1 MSTLDLSRRDPFGR
15 LWTWDITEEMKVYDE
30 KLVRSIVKEVLDKL
44 RVAPKAPPGKIPV
57 GLSNRHLHLTIQD
70 IETLFGKG
78 ARLTKLKDLSQ
89 PGQFAANEMVT
100 LVGPKGRMDKIRILG
115 PVRKETQVEVS
126 RTDSYIL
133 GIKPPVRISG
143 DIKGSSGV
151 KIIGPKGEIDL
162 KEGVIIAQRH
172 IHMSPDEARS
182 FGVKDGDIAKVKTAG
197 KRVLI
202 FDNVII
208 RSGPTHK
215 LDFHIDIDEANAAGL
230 SQGDLVEIIKS

>member
-1 MSTLDLSRRDPFGR
+1 M
-15 LWTWDITEEMKVYDE
+15 YDE
-30 KLVRSIVKEVLDKL
+30 KLVRSIVKEVLDEL
-44 RVAPKAPPGKIPV
+44 SVAPRAFLGKIPV
-57 GLSNRHLHLTIQD
+57 GLSNRHVHLTTKD
-70 IETLFGKG
+70 LETLFGKG
-78 ARLTKLKDLSQ
+78 AKLTKLRDLSQ
-89 PGQFAANEMVT
+89 PGQFAANETVI
-100 LVGPKGRMDKIRILG
+100 LVGPKGKMEKVRILG
-115 PVRKETQVEVS
+115 PVRDQTQVEVS
-126 RTDSYIL
+126 RTDSFII

-143 DIKGSSGV
+143 DIKGSSGI
-151 KIIGPKGEIDL
+151 KIIGPKGEINL

-182 FGVKDGDIAKVKTAG
+182 FGVKDGDIVKVKVSGERALT
-197 KRVLI
+197 

>member
-1 MSTLDLSRRDPFGR
+1 M
-15 LWTWDITEEMKVYDE
+15 YDE

-44 RVAPKAPPGKIPV
+44 SVVPKAFPGKIPV

-70 IETLFGKG
+70 IEILFSKG

-89 PGQFAANEMVT
+89 PGQFAANEVIT
-100 LVGPKGRMDKIRILG
+100 LVGPKGRMDKVRILG
-115 PVRKETQVEVS
+115 PVRKETQVEIS

-143 DIKGSSGV
+143 DVKGSSGI
-151 KIIGPKGEIDL
+151 KIIGPRGEIDL

-172 IHMSPDEARS
+172 IHMSPNEARD
-182 FGVKDGDIAKVKTAG
+182 FRMKDGDIVKVKVPGERA
-197 KRVLI
+197 LI
-202 FDNVII
+202 FNNVII
-208 RSGPTHK
+208 RSGPTHR

-230 SQGDLVEIIKS
+230 SQGDFVEIIKS

>member
-1 MSTLDLSRRDPFGR
+1 M
-15 LWTWDITEEMKVYDE
+15 YDE
-30 KLVRSIVKEVLDKL
+30 KLVRSIVKEVLGKL
-44 RVAPKAPPGKIPV
+44 SGGLKVSDKIPV

-70 IETLFGKG
+70 IETLFGKR
-78 ARLTKLKDLSQ
+78 ARLTKIKDLSQ
-89 PGQFAANEMVT
+89 PGQFAANETVA
-100 LVGPKGRMDKIRILG
+100 LVGPKGRMEKVRILG

-126 RTDSYIL
+126 KTDSYIL
-133 GIKPPVRISG
+133 GIRPPVRISG

-182 FGVKDGDIAKVKTAG
+182 FGVKDGDIVKVKVAG
-197 KRVLI
+197 KRALI
-202 FDNVII
+202 FNNVMI

-215 LDFHIDIDEANAAGL
+215 LDFHIDIDEANAAEL
-230 SQGDLVEIIKS
+230 SQGDLVEIIRS

>member
-1 MSTLDLSRRDPFGR
+1 M
-15 LWTWDITEEMKVYDE
+15 VYDE
-30 KLVRSIVKEVLDKL
+30 QLVRSIVKEVLGKL
-44 RVAPKAPPGKIPV
+44 SGGLKVSDKIPV
-57 GLSNRHLHLTIQD
+57 GLSNRHLHLIIQD

-78 ARLTKLKDLSQ
+78 ARLTKLRDLSQ
-89 PGQFAANEMVT
+89 PGQFAANETIT
-100 LVGPKGRMDKIRILG
+100 LVGPKGRMDKVRVLG

-126 RTDSYIL
+126 KTDSYIL

-143 DIKGSSGV
+143 DVKGSSGIR
-151 KIIGPKGEIDL
+151 IIGPKGEIDL

-182 FGVKDGDIAKVKTAG
+182 FGVKDGDIVKVKVAG
-197 KRVLI
+197 ERALI

-208 RSGPTHK
+208 RSGPTHR

-230 SQGDLVEIIKS
+230 SQGDFVEIIKS

>member
-1 MSTLDLSRRDPFGR
+1 M
-15 LWTWDITEEMKVYDE
+15 YDE

-44 RVAPKAPPGKIPV
+44 SVVPKAFPGKIPV

-70 IETLFGKG
+70 IEILFSKG

-89 PGQFAANEMVT
+89 PGQFAANEIIT
-100 LVGPKGRMDKIRILG
+100 LVGPKGRMEKVRVLG

-126 RTDSYIL
+126 RTDSYTL

-143 DIKGSSGV
+143 NVKGSSGIR
-151 KIIGPKGEIDL
+151 IIGPKGEIEL
-162 KEGVIIAQRH
+162 REGVIIAQRH

-182 FGVKDGDIAKVKTAG
+182 FGVKDGDIVRVQVPG
-197 KRVLI
+197 KRALI
-202 FDNVII
+202 FNNVMI
-208 RSGPTHK
+208 RSGPTHR

>member
-1 MSTLDLSRRDPFGR
+1 M
-15 LWTWDITEEMKVYDE
+15 YDE

-44 RVAPKAPPGKIPV
+44 SGGLGVSDKIPV
-57 GLSNRHLHLTIQD
+57 GLSNRHLHLTIKD

-89 PGQFAANEMVT
+89 PGQFAANETVT
-100 LVGPKGRMDKIRILG
+100 LVGPKGRMETVRILG
-115 PVRKETQVEVS
+115 PVRQETQVEVS

-133 GIKPPVRISG
+133 GIKAPVRISG
-143 DIKGSSGV
+143 AIKGSSGI
-151 KIIGPKGEIDL
+151 KIVGPKGEIDL

-182 FGVKDGDIAKVKTAG
+182 FGVKDDDIVKVKVAG
-197 KRVLI
+197 KRALI

-208 RSGPTHK
+208 RSGPTHR
-215 LDFHIDIDEANAAGL
+215 LDYHIDIDEANAAGL